1 MRSNKRVLVTAVA
14 AVGLLVGTLTACG
27 GDAAS
32 DDGSGQTTI
41 RVAHNSNAGVLS
53 ARVADSQGFFE
64 KHNVKVEF
72 TQVENIETLPP
83 TLRKSFDIVLSTPT
97 LLLSGA
103 SQGLDLVE
111 AAGTS
116 VEVESNPTAALIGSG
131 KTGVKEA
138 ADLKGKTV
146 GVLNETGTLHIATKY
161 WLDKSGVSPTSI
173 KVAQVD
179 PPAGQDQL
187 KAGRIDAVETVTP
200 FIDAILADEDSELLA
215 HPHLEMASEIGLILW
230 ATSGA
235 WAKENP
241 EALKGFRSGLADAVK
256 WIEDPKNDGEARAA
270 LMDYTGLP
278 KNVVDSLKLP
288 VYSADPRPQDHEIWL
303 DAMQKFAGFKGK
315 VDLNDLTA
323 EES

>member
-1 MRSNKRVLVTAVA
+1 MRSRKSGAVSA
-14 AVGLLVGTLTACG
+14 AAAMGLLAATAACG
-27 GDAAS
+27 GGAAGD
-32 DDGSGQTTI
+32 DDGKGQTTI

-53 ARVADSQGFFE
+53 ARVADAEGFFE
-64 KHNVKVEF
+64 KHDVKVEF
-72 TQVENIETLPP
+72 TQVENVETLPP

-103 SQGLDLVE
+103 AQGLDLVE

-116 VEVESNPTAALIGSG
+116 VEVKENPTAALIGSK
-131 KTGVKEA
+131 KTGVQKA

-146 GVLNETGTLHIATKY
+146 GVLNETGTLHIATKH
-161 WLDKSGVSPTSI
+161 WLDKSGVSPDSV

-187 KAGRIDAVETVTP
+187 KAGQIDAVETVTP
-200 FIDAILADEDSELLA
+200 FIDAILSDDDAELLT
-215 HPHLEMASEIGLILW
+215 HPHLEMAPEIGLILW
-230 ATSGA
+230 ATSDS

-256 WIEDPKNDGEARAA
+256 WIEDPKNDADARST
-270 LMDYTGLP
+270 LVDYTGLP

-288 VYSADPRPQDHEIWL
+288 VYSAEPRPQDHEIWL
-303 DAMQKFAGFKGK
+303 DAMRKFAGFKGE
-315 VDLNDLTA
+315 VNLDDLTA